1 MKLDLG
7 PPKLRAL
14 PIQVVELTGA
24 VILKRGRLEVVV
36 GGEEAA
42 EIVRDLLRYL
52 SEGGATPDEL
62 LERFLPEEREEVSQL
77 IDHLVSKR
85 ILVPEDEIASSADEE
100 ESQLDIFYWHF
111 GERGPNVS
119 EVLNNQRCLIVGINS
134 ISQRLVAALEAL
146 GVSSF
151 EVVDYPMLR
160 NMRLFDKRGERLSS
174 NGFGSSAPS
183 HKQTPN
189 EIDPES
195 FDILIAT
202 SDFGGFS
209 LLREWNEFCVLHDR
223 PFFPVLL
230 QDLIGYVGPLVLPR
244 KSACFECFIL
254 RQNSHLNNPAIE
266 RAAEFTAFEGQ
277 SVVGFHPSMAS
288 ILGDLAAFELTKFYG
303 LGPATWTVSTQIE
316 VNLLAA
322 SMKARK
328 ILRLPRCPVCT
339 TLHERTSVTVFKDI
353 FQSPASSDNE

>member
-1 MKLDLG
+1 LKLDLG

-14 PIQVVELTGA
+14 PIQIVEITGA

-36 GGEEAA
+36 AGEEAA

-52 SEGGATPDEL
+52 SEGAATSEQL
-62 LERFLPEEREEVSQL
+62 LERFLPDEREEVSQL

-85 ILVPEDEIASSADEE
+85 ILVPEDEMASSVDEE

-111 GERGPNVS
+111 GERGPNVA
-119 EVLNNQRCLIVGINS
+119 EVLNNQRFLIVGINS

-146 GVSSF
+146 RVSSF
-151 EVVDYPMLR
+151 QLVDYPLLR
-160 NMRLFDKRGERLSS
+160 NLRLFDKRGENVSAGW
-174 NGFGSSAPS
+174 NGNSTFL

-223 PFFPVLL
+223 CFFPVLL
-230 QDLIGYVGPLVLPR
+230 QDLIGYVGPVVLPR

-254 RQNSHLNNPAIE
+254 RQNSHLSNPAIE

-303 LGPATWTVSTQIE
+303 LGPATWTISTQIE

-322 SMKARK
+322 TMKPRR

-339 TLHERTSVTVFKDI
+339 SLHERTSITVFKDI
-353 FQSPASSDNE
+353 FQSSATSDNE